1 MWYSVFDYY
10 SYSNINSEILQPMR
24 EDNRLRVQNTTV
36 RTPRSKM
43 VPGSGY
49 LATLQAAHAQPVI
62 RRR

>member
-1 MWYSVFDYY
+1 MWY
-10 SYSNINSEILQPMR
+10 SYSNINSEILQPIR

-43 VPGSGY
+43 VPGYAGY

-62 RRR
+62 RRK